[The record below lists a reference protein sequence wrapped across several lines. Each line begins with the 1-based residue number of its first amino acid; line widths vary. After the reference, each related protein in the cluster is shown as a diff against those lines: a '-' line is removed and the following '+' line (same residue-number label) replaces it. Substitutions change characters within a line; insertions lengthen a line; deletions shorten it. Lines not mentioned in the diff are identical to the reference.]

1 MSLCDRV
8 FQGRSVLRSS
18 KEADHLLIADIV
30 GMGVTLTE
38 DLIVMPVYVEILQM
52 LFILTVKIDDA
63 AAGTMLDIG

>member
-1 MSLCDRV
+1 
-8 FQGRSVLRSS
+8 
-18 KEADHLLIADIV
+18 
-30 GMGVTLTE
+30 MGVTLTE